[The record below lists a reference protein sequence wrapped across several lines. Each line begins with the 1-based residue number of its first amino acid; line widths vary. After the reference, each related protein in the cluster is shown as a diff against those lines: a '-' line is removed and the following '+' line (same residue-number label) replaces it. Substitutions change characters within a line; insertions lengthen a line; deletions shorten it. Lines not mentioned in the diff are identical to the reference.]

1 MKEEKG
7 SGISTNLLI
16 LIAILAFLFR
26 DTLFGASGLAQANA
40 VNNLNQGYSQNTA
53 VVEGL
58 QNTVTTSQ
66 ADIMGQLNSLVT
78 GMNAVSANQTHQGG
92 LLDQVISGLGG
103 LTTEVGGIK
112 QQLQLTDGRV
122 LSLEQQFQ
130 EFRVNGGMVNDG
142 VPTPAPLVTQ

>member
-78 GMNAVSANQTHQGG
+78 GMNAMGEVQKAQGG
-92 LLDQVISGLGG
+92 LLDQVIGG
-103 LTTEVGGIK
+103 LAGLSTKIDGVD
-112 QQLQLTDGRV
+112 QRLQLTDGRV
-122 LSLEQQFQ
+122 LNLEQKFQ
-130 EFRVNGGMVNDG
+130 EFQINGGMVNNG
-142 VPTPAPLVTQ
+142 VPTPAPLTTQ